1 MLSHIGLFGIPFA
14 MRITSQRCFKWRL
27 VCKGTMLFVSQT
39 ASQDTVCESLRF
51 AKEFVD
57 LNKSQTTSQVKICEV
72 LRFTNMRFF
81 LPVVLWGQYKR
92 YKRKIIAAEMTMG
105 QEHGKEHL
113 FEHVDALLVSGFG
126 WD

>member
-1 MLSHIGLFGIPFA
+1 
-14 MRITSQRCFKWRL
+14 MRIASQKCVKWLL
-27 VCKGTMLFVSQT
+27 VRKGTILFVSQT
-39 ASQDTVCESLRF
+39 TSQETICESLRF

-57 LNKSQTTSQVKICEV
+57 LNKSQTALQAKICEGLCV
-72 LRFTNMRFF
+72 FF
-81 LPVVLWGQYKR
+81 YLLFYGDRTRGTRGRLQLQK
-92 YKRKIIAAEMTMG
+92 MTMG

>member
-1 MLSHIGLFGIPFA
+1 
-14 MRITSQRCFKWRL
+14 
-27 VCKGTMLFVSQT
+27 MLFVSQT
-39 ASQDTVCESLRF
+39 TSQDTVCESLRF

-57 LNKSQTTSQVKICEV
+57 LNKLQTASQIKICKG
-72 LRFTNMRFF
+72 LRFANMRFF
-81 LPVVLWGQYKR
+81 LRVVLWGQYKR
-92 YKRKIIAAEMTMG
+92 YKRRITAAEMTMG

>member
-1 MLSHIGLFGIPFA
+1 MCQMAFS
-14 MRITSQRCFKWRL
+14 R
-27 VCKGTMLFVSQT
+27 KGMMLFVSQI
-39 ASQDTVCESLRF
+39 ASQDTICESLRF

-57 LNKSQTTSQVKICEV
+57 LNKSQTALQVKICEV
-72 LRFTNMRFF
+72 LRFANLHFF
-81 LPVVLWGQYKR
+81 LPVILWGQYKR
-92 YKRKIIAAEMTMG
+92 YKRKITTTEMTMG

>member
-1 MLSHIGLFGIPFA
+1 MQIAL
-14 MRITSQRCFKWRL
+14 QRFVKWLL
-27 VCKGTMLFVSQT
+27 VRKGTMLFISQT
-39 ASQDTVCESLRF
+39 ALQDTICKSLRF

-57 LNKSQTTSQVKICEV
+57 LNKSQTASQVKICEGI
-72 LRFTNMRFF
+72 RFANMRFF
-81 LPVVLWGQYKR
+81 LLIVLWGQYKR
-92 YKRKIIAAEMTMG
+92 YKRKITTAEMTMG